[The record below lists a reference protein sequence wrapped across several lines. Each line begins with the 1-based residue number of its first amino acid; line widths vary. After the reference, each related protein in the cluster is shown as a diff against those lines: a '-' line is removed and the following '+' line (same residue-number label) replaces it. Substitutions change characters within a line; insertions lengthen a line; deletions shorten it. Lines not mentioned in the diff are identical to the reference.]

1 MRKAPLDALL
11 AELAPEFGAAK
22 VFRPYRDVRFS
33 KDKTPY
39 KTHAAAVVEEDG
51 SLYVQLGADGLFV
64 GGGYWHTQ
72 SDQVQ
77 RLRAAVDDDLSGR
90 QLQAVLDGLAGWEVM
105 GERLKRIPKPYSP
118 DHPRA
123 DLLLHKS
130 LAAGLRLEPDEWL
143 HTAECV
149 ERGSP
154 PPGGRCSRRAA
165 CPAAARGPHARW
177 SDPTGAACPAAPT
190 RGPTTSL
197 RADKPDRACPAAPTP
212 SGPTPLRAD
221 KPDRPG
227 ARARPRSATGSRPW
241 GRARARRSSGRR
253 PARPGSP
260 RPR

>member
-1 MRKAPLDALL
+1 MATGFPEEALVFYEGLEADNTKAYWTDHKAVYDRAVKAPLDALL

-22 VFRPYRDVRFS
+22 VFRPDRDVRFS

-39 KTHAAAVVEEDG
+39 KTHAAAVVEDDA

-90 QLQAVLDGLAGWEVM
+90 QLQAVLDGLTGWEVM
-105 GERLKRIPKPYSP
+105 GERLKRMPKPYSP

-143 HTAECV
+143 HTAECT
-149 ERGSP
+149 ERV
-154 PPGGRCSRRAA
+154 
-165 CPAAARGPHARW
+165 AAAWRQVQPLNAWLSQHVG
-177 SDPTGAACPAAPT
+177 PT
-190 RGPTTSL
+190 RQE
-197 RADKPDRACPAAPTP
+197 KP
-212 SGPTPLRAD
+212 
-221 KPDRPG
+221 
-227 ARARPRSATGSRPW
+227 
-241 GRARARRSSGRR
+241 ARR
-253 PARPGSP
+253 
-260 RPR
+260 